1 MAGKTNKSGENVVI
15 NKKELQKLIKK
26 GEKNGSLSF
35 AEINDAIS
43 DNLESLDQIEDIV
56 IQFKKLGITL
66 VDKEKEKIKKATKK
80 LAKKASVK
88 KTAAKAAKKKD
99 VTKKTAKKT
108 TKPAS
113 KKSAKNKKES
123 AKETKK
129 DTGKEKKQKVKN
141 FFPPKKAGADV
152 EFGAVTDPV
161 KMYLKEMG
169 LVTLLSREG
178 EIEIAKKI
186 EQGERD
192 VLRAM
197 LDCPLALSTIF
208 VYGDKMEEKSMRP
221 KHVLRD
227 VDEGD
232 GVVDEVSKQA
242 KFLKSIRIIKK
253 IHRENQKKRD
263 LLLQEKKRSK
273 KHETV
278 SGEIFN
284 NTETIFDELKKWRF
298 ESNVI
303 DNIEKSIRNTIT
315 WFETIDGLFE
325 KCAKT
330 FNIKP
335 RTMLDQLFD
344 EKTFVKWALSRSGI
358 KKERAGILYQDI
370 CSILTQTA
378 LRKNEIKGD
387 VKFLKQIVASV
398 DTGRRNA
405 EYSKRELVRA
415 NLRLVVSIAKK
426 YTNRGLQFLDLI
438 QEGNIGLMKAV
449 DKFEYRRGYKFSTYA
464 TWWIRQAITR
474 AIADQ
479 ARTIRIPVHMIETI
493 NKLIRTSRYLVQEMG
508 KEPSPEEIAQ
518 KMEIPIEKVRR
529 VLKIAKE
536 PISLETPIGEE
547 EDSHLGDF
555 IEDKKFSIPS
565 DAAIDF
571 SLAEQTRKILA
582 TLTPR
587 EEKVLRMRFGIGEK
601 SDHTLEEV
609 GKDFTVTR
617 ERIRQIEAK
626 ALRKLRHPT
635 RSRKLKTFIEN

>member
-1 MAGKTNKSGENVVI
+1 MAKKTNTSGENVVI
-15 NKKELQKLIKK
+15 SKDVMRKLIEK
-26 GEKNGSLSF
+26 GAKNGVLSF

-43 DNLESLDQIEDIV
+43 GDLQSFGQIDDIV
-56 IQFKKLGITL
+56 VQFKELGIEL
-66 VDKEKEKIKKATKK
+66 VDQEKVSSKKAAAAPKK
-80 LAKKASVK
+80 KVVKKVVK
-88 KTAAKAAKKKD
+88 KTKPIEEAKG
-99 VTKKTAKKT
+99 
-108 TKPAS
+108 
-113 KKSAKNKKES
+113 
-123 AKETKK
+123 TKK
-129 DTGKEKKQKVKN
+129 DLFSPKN
-141 FFPPKKAGADV
+141 DKPDL

-169 LVTLLSREG
+169 MVTLLSRDG

-186 EQGERD
+186 EAGERKI
-192 VLRAM
+192 LRSM
-197 LDCPLALSTIF
+197 LNCPISLSIIF
-208 VYGDKMEEKSMRP
+208 MYGKKMEKKSMRP

-232 GVVDEVSKQA
+232 GVVDEVSKQE
-242 KFLKSIRIIKK
+242 KFLNALTHIND
-253 IHRENQKKRD
+253 IHEENQGKREELVSLKKGT
-263 LLLQEKKRSK
+263 KKFEHLERK
-273 KHETV
+273 
-278 SGEIFN
+278 IFD
-284 NTETIFDELKKWRF
+284 NTEIIFEHLKRWRF
-298 ESNVI
+298 EANVI
-303 DNIEKSIRNTIT
+303 DNIEKSIRNTIA
-315 WFETIDGLFE
+315 WFENVDQLLE

-330 FNIKP
+330 FNVRKD
-335 RTMLDQLFD
+335 TMLKQGSDQESFLRWV
-344 EKTFVKWALSRSGI
+344 TARSDL
-358 KKERAGILYQDI
+358 KEERVILLYEDI
-370 CSILTQTA
+370 CSVLDQVDQ
-378 LRKNEIKGD
+378 RKSFIKGGIED
-387 VKFLKQIVASV
+387 LQVITQGV
-398 DTGRRNA
+398 DAGRRSA
-405 EYSKRELVRA
+405 DYAKRELVRA

-508 KEPSPEEIAQ
+508 KEPSPEEIAE
-518 KMEIPIEKVRR
+518 KMEIPIDKVRR

-565 DAAIDF
+565 EAAIDF

-635 RSRKLKTFIEN
+635 RSKKLKTFIEN

>member
-1 MAGKTNKSGENVVI
+1 MAGRTNKSGENVVI
-15 NKKELQKLIKK
+15 GKKELQKLIKK

-43 DNLESLDQIEDIV
+43 DDLKSLDQIEDIV
-56 IQFKKLGITL
+56 LQFKELGIKL
-66 VDKEKEKIKKATKK
+66 VNKEKEKLKKVTKKAAAKKATKK
-80 LAKKASVK
+80 S
-88 KTAAKAAKKKD
+88 TAKKKTKTA
-99 VTKKTAKKT
+99 TKKTAKGK
-108 TKPAS
+108 
-113 KKSAKNKKES
+113 
-123 AKETKK
+123 TKK
-129 DTGKEKKQKVKN
+129 ISEKENKQNDKKVKN
-141 FFPPKKAGADV
+141 QAAKDLLSSKKNSSDI

-161 KMYLKEMG
+161 KMYLKEVGM
-169 LVTLLSREG
+169 VTLLSREG

-186 EQGERD
+186 EIGERD

-197 LDCPLALSTIF
+197 LDCPLSLSTIF
-208 VYGDKMEEKSMRP
+208 IYGDKMEKKSMRP

-232 GVVDEVSKQA
+232 GVVDEVSKQE
-242 KFLKSIRIIKK
+242 KFLNSIKIIKD
-253 IHRENQKKRD
+253 IHQENLSKRD
-263 LLLQEKKRSK
+263 QLLQNKKGSK
-273 KHETV
+273 KYEAI
-278 SGEIFN
+278 SKEIFD
-284 NTETIFDELKKWRF
+284 NTETIFEELKKWRF
-298 ESNVI
+298 EANVI
-303 DNIEKSIRNTIT
+303 DNIEKTIRNTIA
-315 WFETIDGLFE
+315 WFDKVDELLE
-325 KCAKT
+325 NCAGT
-330 FNIKP
+330 FNVK
-335 RTMLDQLFD
+335 TQKMLDELSD
-344 EKTFVKWALSRSGI
+344 EKTFVKWAVSRSDI
-358 KKERAGILYQDI
+358 TEERSRILYQDI
-370 CSILTQTA
+370 CSILTQVA

-387 VKFLKQIVASV
+387 PEGLKQIARCV
-398 DTGRRNA
+398 DRGRRNA
-405 EYSKRELVRA
+405 DFAKRELVRA

-536 PISLETPIGEE
+536 PISLETPIGDE

-635 RSRKLKTFIEN
+635 RSKKLKTFIEN

>member
-1 MAGKTNKSGENVVI
+1 MAEKTSRSEQGVMIGKDEMR
-15 NKKELQKLIKK
+15 KLIKK
-26 GEKNGSLSF
+26 GEQTGVLSF

-43 DNLESLDQIEDIV
+43 DDLQSFEQIDDIV
-56 IQFKKLGITL
+56 IKFQELGIKL
-66 VDKEKEKIKKATKK
+66 VDDRGEDPSAIKPGKAK
-80 LAKKASVK
+80 SVK
-88 KTAAKAAKKKD
+88 KT
-99 VTKKTAKKT
+99 
-108 TKPAS
+108 S
-113 KKSAKNKKES
+113 RSSKNKKLKNAGPRKGDDDEGF
-123 AKETKK
+123 ENNVNKK
-129 DTGKEKKQKVKN
+129 GSKDALSSQRERS
-141 FFPPKKAGADV
+141 DM

-169 LVTLLSREG
+169 MVTLLSREG

-186 EQGERD
+186 EVGERD

-197 LDCPLALSTIF
+197 LDCPLALNTIF
-208 VYGDKMEEKSMRP
+208 MYGKKMEEKAMRP
-221 KHVLRD
+221 KHILRD

-232 GVVDEVSKQA
+232 GVVDEVSKQE
-242 KFLKSIRIIKK
+242 KFLESLARIRTLHAQNQDYRDQLEIIRKST
-253 IHRENQKKRD
+253 
-263 LLLQEKKRSK
+263 K
-273 KHETV
+273 KHSTLREQIDCNTE
-278 SGEIFN
+278 EIF
-284 NTETIFDELKKWRF
+284 ELLKSWRF

-303 DNIEKSIRNTIT
+303 DNIEKSIRNTII
-315 WFETIDGLFE
+315 WFKTVDNLLA

-330 FNIKP
+330 FNVQP
-335 RTMLDQLFD
+335 STMMKQTKDLTGFLEWATARSEITPECAITLFNDIQALCDQIT
-344 EKTFVKWALSRSGI
+344 EKKDSVKGGVEELNAIVQGI
-358 KKERAGILYQDI
+358 E
-370 CSILTQTA
+370 
-378 LRKNEIKGD
+378 
-387 VKFLKQIVASV
+387 
-398 DTGRRNA
+398 TGRKKA
-405 EYSKRELVRA
+405 DSAKRELVRA

-508 KEPSPEEIAQ
+508 KEPSPEEIAE
-518 KMEIPIEKVRR
+518 KMEIPIDKVRR

-565 DAAIDF
+565 EAAIDL

-635 RSRKLKTFIEN
+635 RSKKLKTFIEN

>member
-15 NKKELQKLIKK
+15 SEKELQKLIKK
-26 GEKNGSLSF
+26 GEKSGSLSF

-43 DNLESLDQIEDIV
+43 DDLKSLDQIENIV
-56 IQFKKLGITL
+56 MQFKELGIKL
-66 VDKEKEKIKKATKK
+66 VDKEKEKTKK
-80 LAKKASVK
+80 KS
-88 KTAAKAAKKKD
+88 
-99 VTKKTAKKT
+99 TAKKT
-108 TKPAS
+108 TKKSSKAKKIS
-113 KKSAKNKKES
+113 KK
-123 AKETKK
+123 
-129 DTGKEKKQKVKN
+129 DKEKKDEKTTKN
-141 FFPPKKAGADV
+141 LPKDLFSSKKTSTDV

-169 LVTLLSREG
+169 MVTLLSREG

-186 EQGERD
+186 ELGERNI
-192 VLRAM
+192 LRAM
-197 LDCPLALSTIF
+197 LDSPIALSTIF
-208 VYGDKMEEKSMRP
+208 MYGEKMEKKSMRP

-232 GVVDEVSKQA
+232 GVVDEVSKQE
-242 KFLKSIRIIKK
+242 KFLNSLKIIKEL
-253 IHRENQKKRD
+253 HTENQEKKD
-263 LLLQEKKRSK
+263 LLLQVKKRSK
-273 KHETV
+273 KYELL
-278 SGEIFN
+278 SKEIHD
-284 NTETIFDELKKWRF
+284 NTEIIFEQLKQWRF

-303 DNIEKSIRNTIT
+303 DKIEKSIRNTIT
-315 WFETIDGLFE
+315 WFARIDDLLE
-325 KCAKT
+325 QCAGT
-330 FNIKP
+330 FNVK
-335 RTMLDQLFD
+335 TKKMLAQLSD
-344 EKTFVKWALSRSGI
+344 EKTFVKWARSNSDI
-358 KKERAGILYQDI
+358 TRERAGILYQDI
-370 CSILTQTA
+370 CSILSQVSS
-378 LRKNEIKGD
+378 RKNEIKGD
-387 VKFLKQIVASV
+387 ADSLKQIIKSI
-398 DTGRRNA
+398 DKGRQSA
-405 EYSKRELVRA
+405 ELAKRELVRA

-508 KEPSPEEIAQ
+508 KEPSPEEIAE
-518 KMEIPIEKVRR
+518 KMEIPIDKVRR

-635 RSRKLKTFIEN
+635 RSKKLKTFIEN

>member
-1 MAGKTNKSGENVVI
+1 MAEKTKTSGENVVI
-15 NKKELQKLIKK
+15 NKDEMRKLIKK
-26 GEKNGSLSF
+26 GEKNGVLSF

-43 DNLESLDQIEDIV
+43 GDLQSFDQIDDIV
-56 IQFKKLGITL
+56 IQFKAMGIEL
-66 VDKEKEKIKKATKK
+66 VDQEKNSLKKTATKP
-80 LAKKASVK
+80 KKKVVK
-88 KTAAKAAKKKD
+88 KTAVKSVAKAKKD
-99 VTKKTAKKT
+99 DKKDLFS
-108 TKPAS
+108 P
-113 KKSAKNKKES
+113 KKE
-123 AKETKK
+123 KP
-129 DTGKEKKQKVKN
+129 DL
-141 FFPPKKAGADV
+141 

-169 LVTLLSREG
+169 MVTLLSRDG

-186 EQGERD
+186 EAGERHI
-192 VLRAM
+192 LRSM
-197 LDCPLALSTIF
+197 LNCPISLSIIF
-208 VYGDKMEEKSMRP
+208 MYGKKMEKKAMRP

-232 GVVDEVSKQA
+232 GVVDEVSKQE
-242 KFLKSIRIIKK
+242 KFLKALTSIY
-253 IHRENQKKRD
+253 
-263 LLLQEKKRSK
+263 
-273 KHETV
+273 ETH
-278 SGEIFN
+278 GEIEEKREQLFL
-284 NTETIFDELKKWRF
+284 LKKGTKKYENLQKEISDLTEIIFEQLKRWRF
-298 ESNVI
+298 EANVI
-303 DNIEKSIRNTIT
+303 DNIEKSIRNAIS
-315 WFETIDGLFE
+315 WFENVDQLLE
-325 KCAKT
+325 RCAKT
-330 FNIKP
+330 FNVRKD
-335 RTMLDQLFD
+335 TMLKQAVDQD
-344 EKTFVKWALSRSGI
+344 TFVKWATARTDLAE
-358 KKERAGILYQDI
+358 ERVIVLYEDI
-370 CSILTQTA
+370 CSVLEQVA
-378 LRKNEIKGD
+378 LRKDFIKGGRED
-387 VKFLKQIVASV
+387 LQVIVEGV
-398 DTGRRNA
+398 DKGRRSA
-405 EYSKRELVRA
+405 DFAKRELVRA

-508 KEPSPEEIAQ
+508 KEPSPEEIAE
-518 KMEIPIEKVRR
+518 KMEIPIDKVRR

-635 RSRKLKTFIEN
+635 RSKKLKTFIEN

>member
-1 MAGKTNKSGENVVI
+1 MAGRTNKSGENVVI
-15 NKKELQKLIKK
+15 GKKELQKLIKK

-43 DNLESLDQIEDIV
+43 NDLKSLDQIEDIV
-56 IQFKKLGITL
+56 LQFKELGIKL
-66 VDKEKEKIKKATKK
+66 VNKEKEKLKKVTKKAAAKKATKK
-80 LAKKASVK
+80 S
-88 KTAAKAAKKKD
+88 TAKKKTKTA
-99 VTKKTAKKT
+99 TKKTAKGKT
-108 TKPAS
+108 KKISEKKNEQNDKDVKKQLHKDLFSS
-113 KKSAKNKKES
+113 KKDRS
-123 AKETKK
+123 
-129 DTGKEKKQKVKN
+129 
-141 FFPPKKAGADV
+141 DV

-169 LVTLLSREG
+169 MVTLLSREG

-186 EQGERD
+186 EQGERS

-197 LDCPLALSTIF
+197 LDCPLSLVTIF
-208 VYGDKMEEKSMRP
+208 MYGDKMEKKSMRP

-232 GVVDEVSKQA
+232 GVVDEVSKQE
-242 KFLKSIRIIKK
+242 KFLNSIKIIKD
-253 IHRENQKKRD
+253 IHQENLSKRD
-263 LLLQEKKRSK
+263 QLLQNKKGSK
-273 KHETV
+273 KYEAI
-278 SGEIFN
+278 SKEIFD
-284 NTETIFDELKKWRF
+284 NTETIFEELKKWRF
-298 ESNVI
+298 EANVI
-303 DNIEKSIRNTIT
+303 DNIEKTIRNTIA
-315 WFETIDGLFE
+315 WFDKVDELLE
-325 KCAKT
+325 NCAGT
-330 FNIKP
+330 FNVK
-335 RTMLDQLFD
+335 TQKMLDELSD
-344 EKTFVKWALSRSGI
+344 EKTFVKWAVSRSDI
-358 KKERAGILYQDI
+358 TEERSRILYQDI
-370 CSILTQTA
+370 CSILTQVA

-387 VKFLKQIVASV
+387 PEGLKQIARCV
-398 DTGRRNA
+398 DRGRRNA
-405 EYSKRELVRA
+405 DFAKRELVRA

-536 PISLETPIGEE
+536 PISLETPIGDE

-635 RSRKLKTFIEN
+635 RSKKLKTFIEN